1 MSGFI
6 WLASYPKSGS
16 TWLRLAL
23 ESLAQSGAP
32 VRLNDERGRAGLG
45 SLRDMFEDVLCVDT
59 SDLSADEIDELRP
72 RCYEIIG
79 RETEPPKILKVH
91 DAWTLTKAGVPL
103 FPRAATAG
111 AIYLVRDPRDVAVSC
126 AYHEGIAFDVQI
138 ERMATADYRASVS
151 VKSLR
156 RQVPQHFFSWSAHV
170 QSWLEAPELRLL
182 QVRYEDMVDDF
193 AAQLRRI
200 AAFLGLPETED
211 AIAGAVAATRFE
223 VLQQAEMAEGFGE
236 RPRTAKLFFRKGVA
250 GGWQQEL
257 TPEQA
262 ARIERDHG
270 AVMRRL
276 GYCAPSH
283 TL

>member
-23 ESLAQSGAP
+23 ESLAQCGAP

-59 SDLSADEIDELRP
+59 SHLSADEIDELRP
-72 RCYEIIG
+72 RSYEIIG

-138 ERMATADYRASVS
+138 ERMAMADYRASVS
-151 VKSLR
+151 IKSLR
-156 RQVPQHFFSWSAHV
+156 RQVPQHFLSWSAHV
-170 QSWLEAPELRLL
+170 QSWLDAPNCGCSRCVTKTWSTTLPHSFGASPLSSACLTLR
-182 QVRYEDMVDDF
+182 
-193 AAQLRRI
+193 
-200 AAFLGLPETED
+200 
-211 AIAGAVAATRFE
+211 
-223 VLQQAEMAEGFGE
+223 
-236 RPRTAKLFFRKGVA
+236 
-250 GGWQQEL
+250 
-257 TPEQA
+257 
-262 ARIERDHG
+262 
-270 AVMRRL
+270 MRSR
-276 GYCAPSH
+276 APSRRRDSRCCSRPKWRRASANGH
-283 TL
+283 GTPSCSSARVSPAAGSRN